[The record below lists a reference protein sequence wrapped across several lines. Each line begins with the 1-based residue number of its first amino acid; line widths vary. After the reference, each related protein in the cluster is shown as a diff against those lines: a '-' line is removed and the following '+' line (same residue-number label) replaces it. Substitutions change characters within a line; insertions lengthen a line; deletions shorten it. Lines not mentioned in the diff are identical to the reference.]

1 MPLAMFI
8 GGLFKALEG
17 VPMIRDALY
26 AALDSIIAERVAHA
40 REGRIDAYYKLQAAQ
55 TPEDAVKALGD
66 IVRNRPV

>member
-1 MPLAMFI
+1 
-8 GGLFKALEG
+8 
-17 VPMIRDALY
+17 MIRDALY